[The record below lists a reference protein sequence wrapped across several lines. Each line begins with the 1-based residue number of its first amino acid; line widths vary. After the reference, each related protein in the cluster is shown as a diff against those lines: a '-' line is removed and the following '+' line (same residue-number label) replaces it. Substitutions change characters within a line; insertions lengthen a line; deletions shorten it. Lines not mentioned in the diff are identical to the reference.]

1 MVLENGGDDVI
12 GGGGGG
18 GEGRGEVVHRQRRI
32 TLPSGILLADAI
44 PLGEHEKQTRSLLR
58 IAVYNISYIR
68 SLFPEKYFSDKS
80 ALAVEMKLK
89 NLMHMDAD
97 PKRLIHWMKKVSLSY
112 PNSNGEEVA
121 MNMSRTGSKK
131 NSATFKSNAAEVTP
145 DQMRTLVRTLDS
157 MTEKEMVEDVLEKL
171 LNDDLLSR
179 ASKDGYA
186 AIKPT

>member
-1 MVLENGGDDVI
+1 
-12 GGGGGG
+12 
-18 GEGRGEVVHRQRRI
+18 HRQRRI

-112 PNSNGEEVA
+112 P
-121 MNMSRTGSKK
+121 T
-131 NSATFKSNAAEVTP
+131 
-145 DQMRTLVRTLDS
+145 QMGR
-157 MTEKEMVEDVLEKL
+157 KL
-171 LNDDLLSR
+171 Q
-179 ASKDGYA
+179 
-186 AIKPT
+186 